1 MNKLLPKID
10 KLTPITID
18 SKTFF
23 NSPLNKDFQLLSF
36 KDKLQVLN
44 DIVRQS
50 MIYTENVNPLND
62 IDTLIGDD
70 YTAALVSMN
79 YLKELNVGRNYKI
92 VFAKGTSFD
101 NNIRVVLF
109 VDDDNNNT
117 YLFDA
122 TPKVRYKAGYV
133 ESNQDI
139 YEDYIIIDG
148 ELEKIFLRLRGIDF
162 LLNRSI
168 SNDDIN
174 EYISFLNYALKYE
187 VLRPY
192 INKLYDKI
200 KRTLGVSTLK
210 YDSMF
215 NKNCNYDIIKM
226 LKQVKIWSQELKD
239 LISSNKDYKRQLEL
253 AQNITYLQDII
264 SGKSAPICNL
274 GTYYSMSE
282 LTPRLFLENNLTLVM
297 IKPSAYIF
305 NFENEV
311 KMRFLEGKYDEVG
324 EYFGSLGEKNDLG
337 LIPMKLFHPHG
348 YKYVREMTGPTE
360 IFLVNRSAEE
370 VGIIK
375 KKLRQEFKQRVK
387 TNEVMWFDKKTIQ
400 WNPIC
405 LNFAHSSDDPCEA
418 CMGYT
423 MLYPE
428 YQVMTRFMY
437 PNPLIIEEEKNGRIR
452 I

>member
-1 MNKLLPKID
+1 MNRLLPSID
-10 KLTPITID
+10 KLIPITTD

-23 NSPLNKDFQLLSF
+23 NSPLNKEFQLLSF

-44 DIVRQS
+44 DIIRQS
-50 MIYTENVNPLND
+50 MIYTENINPL
-62 IDTLIGDD
+62 IDVNTLIGDD

-92 VFAKGTSFD
+92 AFAKGTSFD
-101 NNIRVVLF
+101 SNIRVVLL
-109 VDDDNNNT
+109 VDDEDNNT

-133 ESNQDI
+133 ELNKDI
-139 YEDYIIIDG
+139 YEDYTIIDG
-148 ELEKIFLRLRGIDF
+148 ELENVFLRLRRINF
-162 LLNRSI
+162 LLDRGI
-168 SNDDIN
+168 FNDDIN
-174 EYISFLNYALKYE
+174 EYISFLNYTLKYE
-187 VLRPY
+187 ALSPY

-200 KRTLGVSTLK
+200 KRILGVSTLK

-239 LISSNKDYKRQLEL
+239 LVSSDKDYKRQIEL
-253 AQNITYLQDII
+253 AQNITYLQDVIF
-264 SGKSAPICNL
+264 GKSAPICNL
-274 GTYYSMSE
+274 GTHYDMSE
-282 LTPRLFLENNLTLVM
+282 LTPRVFLESNLNLVM

-311 KMRFLEGKYDEVG
+311 EMRFLEGKYNEIG
-324 EYFGSLGEKNDLG
+324 EYFGSLGEKTDLG

-348 YKYVREMTGPTE
+348 YKYVREMTGPTK

-370 VGIIK
+370 VGAIK

-387 TNEVMWFDKKTIQ
+387 TNEVMWFDKEPIQ
-400 WNPIC
+400 WDPIC

-423 MLYPE
+423 ILYPE